1 MRFGQIQ
8 PYLLHLWFSFGVLVG
23 SLLMVTSVV
32 VLSLTLYK
40 AFSRDAPEQ
49 VLTPVVGI
57 KVKCWLNLQKI
68 YDHEVIFSVVCD

>member
-1 MRFGQIQ
+1 
-8 PYLLHLWFSFGVLVG
+8 
-23 SLLMVTSVV
+23 MVTSVV

-57 KVKCWLNLQKI
+57 KVKCWLYKRFMIMKLYFQSF
-68 YDHEVIFSVVCD
+68 VINASVLFSSPHQ